1 MDDYPM
7 TMIGLVD
14 WLRRERLFFVFFL
27 LFFFAFWRFLYTL
40 YVLWSDAYNMFSHFA
55 YHKKENNNN
64 GQIKMM
70 MID

>member
-27 LFFFAFWRFLYTL
+27 LFFLPFGGFCIHCMYFGQMLIICSLILPIT
-40 YVLWSDAYNMFSHFA
+40 
-55 YHKKENNNN
+55 KKK
-64 GQIKMM
+64 IIIM
-70 MID
+70 DR